1 LVPERVVESITQ
13 EQALADGTSIA
24 ASESP
29 TGKTPS
35 GGSVGGNSSGTSGQ
49 RVVREIDIEPM
60 NWLLH
65 TKTNYTKL
73 QVRKLILQKLA
84 LILLH
89 GAVRQGGAA
98 ALPNTSSPPRDENP
112 LSNPHTIPQGG
123 MRVW

>member
-1 LVPERVVESITQ
+1 
-13 EQALADGTSIA
+13 
-24 ASESP
+24 
-29 TGKTPS
+29 
-35 GGSVGGNSSGTSGQ
+35 
-49 RVVREIDIEPM
+49 M

-65 TKTNYTKL
+65 TKTNYTDWALTMKIKL
-73 QVRKLILQKLA
+73 QVRKLILQNLA